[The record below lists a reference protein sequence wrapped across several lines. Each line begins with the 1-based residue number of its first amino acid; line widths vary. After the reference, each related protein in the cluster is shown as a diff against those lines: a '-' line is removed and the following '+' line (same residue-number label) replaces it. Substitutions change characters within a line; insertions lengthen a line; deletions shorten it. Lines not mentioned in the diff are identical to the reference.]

1 MANRPRAIILD
12 TSLQQADGPGT
23 DAFAFAFPAELF
35 GSGGLDADV
44 LYRTADGASEVLAHS
59 LAVRADF
66 GFLAGDGAVGIY
78 ELISEL
84 PRILHHLGK

>member
-1 MANRPRAIILD
+1 MPSPLPSQPSFSVVVALTPMFS
-12 TSLQQADGPGT
+12 TEQPM
-23 DAFAFAFPAELF
+23 
-35 GSGGLDADV
+35 
-44 LYRTADGASEVLAHS
+44 GASEVLAHS